1 MYPTRGQIKLQFQNL
16 LDDPTGAVFDESVFA
31 PAFNEAYEALFTAF
45 LTNQCPRIELLTYVM
60 VPAMTTSMTPQDM
73 GLTDWGDYI
82 YLSERRWGSSDQY
95 IDLTSVDRLTQ
106 RKPTDRLVEFNYRD
120 DTFFFIGAT
129 QTIDLEVK
137 YDTSGTAPADDSTQI
152 RVDGC
157 SPFLSN
163 YSVGV
168 AGGRKGYPEIAARC
182 MSLAVGPKYDMGTIG
197 GELFRIIQH
206 RVRSRQK
213 VQIAPKPYS
222 ASRRMIVRRA
232 IPYVAAQMGTT
243 GGGSTNVPVEYSTA
257 TGGIIGPVNGSNA
270 VFWIN
275 AGGVR
280 KMVVMRNGV
289 GMTDG
294 FDYNTIPGSNQITF
308 VPGSIP
314 QPGDI
319 VTAEVYFQ

>member
-1 MYPTRGQIKLQFQNL
+1 VYPTRGSIKQQFQNL
-16 LDDPTGAVFDESVFA
+16 LDDPTGAVFDETVFA

-45 LTNQCPRIELLTYVM
+45 LTNQCPRIELLTHVM
-60 VPAMTTSMTPQDM
+60 VPAFTYSMTPQDM
-73 GLTDWGDYI
+73 GVSDWGDYI
-82 YLSERRWGSSDQY
+82 YLSERRWGSADQF
-95 IDLTSVDRLTQ
+95 IDLTAANRLTQ
-106 RKPTDRLVEFNYRD
+106 RQPADRLIEFNYRD

-129 QTIDLEVK
+129 QPVELEVK
-137 YDTSGTAPADDSTQI
+137 YDTSGTAPSGDSIQI

-163 YSVGV
+163 YSAGV

-213 VQIAPKPYS
+213 IQIAPKPYS

-243 GGGSTNVPVEYSTA
+243 GGGSTNVPIEFSTA
-257 TGGIIGPVNGSNA
+257 TGSIIGPVNGSNA
-270 VFWIN
+270 VFWVN
-275 AGGVR
+275 AGDVR
-280 KMVVMRNGV
+280 RMVVIRNGL
-289 GMTDG
+289 GLTDG
-294 FDYNTIPGSNQITF
+294 LDYHAVSNQITF
-308 VPGSIP
+308 LPGKIP
-314 QPGDI
+314 QTGDTI
-319 VTAEVYFQ
+319 TAEVYFQ